1 MYRPDY
7 DYHSSNSEHW
17 KNYGAKYTMKVA
29 DLVKNNFVFNL
40 QSYPIWDE
48 SYRTWLNNMI
58 INHYMMREIGFETEG
73 LFNLMLGAKMNE
85 VMPWLNNIIEGM
97 MAQYD
102 RLKDHDYTEEYE
114 DSYTETV
121 DRDMTNDT
129 DLDHS
134 DRDLDLHS
142 DTPQND
148 VGNMVTESP
157 DGLFVHYL
165 TDAQLHTN
173 SGNVSGRKDDVK
185 EDRQEDSA
193 KEYTKTN
200 TGMKVPPALLY
211 KYLQDTA
218 QPVFTMLFNE
228 LDVLFLGLWR

>member
-1 MYRPDY
+1 MYRQEYNYNSP
-7 DYHSSNSEHW
+7 NSEHW

-29 DLVKNNFVFNL
+29 DLVKNNFHFNL
-40 QSYPIWDE
+40 DSYPIWDE
-48 SYRTWLNNMI
+48 SYRSWLNKMI

-73 LFNLMLGAKMNE
+73 LFNLMLGAKMDE
-85 VMPWLNNIIEGM
+85 VMPYFNNIIEGM
-97 MAQYD
+97 LAKYD
-102 RLKDHDYTEEYE
+102 RTKDHDYTELYS
-114 DSYTETV
+114 DTYTETV
-121 DRDMTNDT
+121 ARDMTDT
-129 DLDHS
+129 TNLNHS

-173 SGNVSGRKDDVK
+173 SGNVAGTKDAVD

-193 KEYTKTN
+193 KAYTRHN
-200 TGMKVPPALLY
+200 SGMKEAPALLY

-218 QPVFTMLFNE
+218 QPVFSQLFDE